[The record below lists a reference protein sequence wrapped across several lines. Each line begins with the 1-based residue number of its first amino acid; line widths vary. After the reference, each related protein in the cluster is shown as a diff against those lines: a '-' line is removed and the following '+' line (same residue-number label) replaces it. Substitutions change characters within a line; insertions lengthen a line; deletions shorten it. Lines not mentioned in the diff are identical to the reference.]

1 MLIIGAKGFAKEVL
15 EVFHQKNQIDNLAFY
30 DDINNDLPVKLY
42 SRFPILRSL
51 KEAENYFETIDN
63 QYTIGIGNPI
73 LREKLYKKFNQIG
86 GYLTS
91 TLSLDAKI
99 GNYEV
104 TIGAG
109 TNILNGAIISNS
121 VTIGKGCIIYYNSI
135 ITHDCILGDFVE
147 ISPSVNVLGRSVI
160 GSFCQIGSGTII
172 LPDIKI
178 GKNVIVGAGSVITKN
193 VPDNVMV
200 VGVPAKIV
208 KELIPLVHK

>member
-15 EVFHQKNQIDNLAFY
+15 EVLYKKNQIKKIAFY
-30 DDINNDLPVKLY
+30 DDISDDIPDKLY
-42 SRFPILRSL
+42 TKFPVLRSE
-51 KEAENYFETIDN
+51 KEAEVYFSTIDN
-63 QYTIGIGNPI
+63 QFTIGVGNPI
-73 LREKLYKKFNQIG
+73 IRKKLYDKFSLLG
-86 GYLTS
+86 GLLTS

-99 GNYEV
+99 GNHDV
-104 TIGAG
+104 TIGEGA
-109 TNILNGAIISNS
+109 NILNGAIISNS

-160 GSFCQIGSGTII
+160 GSFCQIGTGTII

-178 GKNVIVGAGSVITKN
+178 GENVIIGAGSVITKN

-208 KELIPLVHK
+208 KELTPIDFL